1 MLGIDA
7 DALFKRLEEVGGD
20 IAHPSIEAFFKASM
34 FKEYIITLKCKM
46 EMVREEQRLKVTV
59 VKLRPL
65 EGDTLA
71 KENKALVTA
80 IKQYMAA

>member
-1 MLGIDA
+1 MLGIEA
-7 DALFKRLEEVGGD
+7 DNLFARLKEVEDD
-20 IAHPSIEAFFKASM
+20 IAHPSIDAFFKAAM
-34 FKEYIITLKCKM
+34 FKEYIVTLKCKM

-65 EGDTLA
+65 EGEVLV

-80 IKQYMAA
+80 IKAYMAA